1 MITGVNAVKIL
12 IVEDEKAIADVEK
25 AYMLREGYEA
35 DIVPDGIEALRM
47 FNEATYDLVILDLML
62 PGMRGESVCRE
73 IRRSSAVP
81 IIMVTAKSGEDDVI
95 AGLDV
100 GADDYIIKPFSPRVL
115 MARIRANLRV
125 PAAFDQDNGETIT
138 VGDHLIIDTSNFTV
152 TKNGEDIPLT
162 KNEFM
167 IFSKMASRQDKTW
180 TRDELITYALGYEYN
195 AFERSIDS
203 YIKNIRKKLTDNEH
217 ENGYIKTVHGFGY
230 RISEYINVALSQD
243 TDACSV
249 CGHRYYMYA
258 GDPYGDLKASGQAVP
273 PFCF

>member
-1 MITGVNAVKIL
+1 MDAVKIL

-35 DIVPDGIEALRM
+35 DIASDGIEALRM
-47 FNEATYDLVILDLML
+47 FSEGAYDLVILDLML
-62 PGMRGESVCRE
+62 PGMKGEFVCRE
-73 IRRSSAVP
+73 IRSYSPVP

-95 AGLDV
+95 AGLDA

-115 MARIRANLRV
+115 MARIRANLRGT
-125 PAAFDQDNGETIT
+125 AAFDQDNGETIT
-138 VGDHLIIDTSNFTV
+138 VGDSLIIDTSNFTV

-180 TRDELITYALGYEYN
+180 TRDELITYALGYEYD

-203 YIKNIRKKLTDNEH
+203 YIKNIRKKLADPVH

-230 RISEYINVALSQD
+230 RVSE
-243 TDACSV
+243 
-249 CGHRYYMYA
+249 
-258 GDPYGDLKASGQAVP
+258 
-273 PFCF
+273 

>member
-1 MITGVNAVKIL
+1 MDAVKIL

-25 AYMLREGYEA
+25 AYMLREGYGA
-35 DIVPDGIEALRM
+35 DIAPDGIEALRM
-47 FNEATYDLVILDLML
+47 FNEGAYDLVILDLML
-62 PGMRGESVCRE
+62 PGMKGESVCRE

-95 AGLDV
+95 AGLDA

-115 MARIRANLRV
+115 MARIRANLRI
-125 PAAFDQDNGETIT
+125 PAAFDQGNGETIT

-152 TKNGEDIPLT
+152 TKSGEDIPLT

-203 YIKNIRKKLTDNEH
+203 YIKNIRKKLADNEH

-230 RISEYINVALSQD
+230 RISE
-243 TDACSV
+243 
-249 CGHRYYMYA
+249 
-258 GDPYGDLKASGQAVP
+258 
-273 PFCF
+273 

>member
-1 MITGVNAVKIL
+1 
-12 IVEDEKAIADVEK
+12 EKAIADVEK

-35 DIVPDGIEALRM
+35 DKAPDGIEALRM
-47 FNEATYDLVILDLML
+47 FNEGTYDLVLLDLML
-62 PGMRGESVCRE
+62 PGMRGEAVCRE
-73 IRRSSAVP
+73 IRRSSSVP

-95 AGLDV
+95 AGLDA

-115 MARIRANLRV
+115 MARIRANLRGS
-125 PAAFDQDNGETIT
+125 ASFDQENGETIT
-138 VGDHLIIDTSNFTV
+138 VGEHLVIDTARFTV

-180 TRDELITYALGYEYN
+180 TRDELITYALGYEYD

-203 YIKNIRKKLTDNEH
+203 YIKNIRKKLADREH

-230 RISEYINVALSQD
+230 RISE
-243 TDACSV
+243 
-249 CGHRYYMYA
+249 
-258 GDPYGDLKASGQAVP
+258 
-273 PFCF
+273 